1 MESGRSPGSAVG
13 WRATQL
19 AGVQVIYLLRL
30 VILARLLAPEAFG
43 LLAIATVAISVLMR
57 LSDLGMIQALVQRPE
72 PSELE
77 YDVAWTAGLI
87 RASAVAA
94 AIAVLAPTA
103 ARLFAEP
110 GAAPIMQVLVL
121 RPVIDAARSIGT
133 ARLTR
138 ELRFRELAFMHVP
151 AALTDACIAVA
162 LAGTL
167 GVWAL
172 VVGALTGAIVQTALS
187 YVLAPHRPRL
197 RFQAHAAEPLVRYG
211 RWVLLTGII
220 ALAASSVQ
228 QLLLS
233 RHLGAGA
240 LGVYYLAAKL
250 AFLPVETTSTVLGS
264 VAFPLYAAQREDD
277 RATATAFGTLFAG
290 QAILLFPLYAM
301 LVVLAPSFEA
311 ALGTRWIGA
320 TPVLQVLG
328 VACIIGTFG
337 ESLSP
342 LLMGRARPDRV
353 LVLELLQSAALLLCV
368 WPLLRAFGV
377 VGAALAWLLA
387 NTVTQV
393 LAVWYSRSMVPG
405 LIAGTGPWLGSA
417 IAAALISAAAAL
429 LAASAL
435 DGFLAVATGGIAG
448 LLAASAGLWLLDRRY
463 ELRLVELLP
472 WSPGWAQPA
481 RVHPASR

>member
-311 ALGTRWIGA
+311 ALGTRWIVRRIAQPPAHGPGPPGPCPRPRA
-320 TPVLQVLG
+320 PPVR
-328 VACIIGTFG
+328 
-337 ESLSP
+337 
-342 LLMGRARPDRV
+342 RAP
-353 LVLELLQSAALLLCV
+353 AL
-368 WPLLRAFGV
+368 R
-377 VGAALAWLLA
+377 
-387 NTVTQV
+387 
-393 LAVWYSRSMVPG
+393 
-405 LIAGTGPWLGSA
+405 
-417 IAAALISAAAAL
+417 
-429 LAASAL
+429 LAASARIRRCGRCAGVAAREYRDASPRRL
-435 DGFLAVATGGIAG
+435 VLAQYGPWPDRWHGAMARLRNRGGAHFGRGCAPGRQRTGRIPGG
-448 LLAASAGLWLLDRRY
+448 RDRRHC
-463 ELRLVELLP
+463 RL
-472 WSPGWAQPA
+472 A
-481 RVHPASR
+481 RSKRRPVASRSTVRTAAGRTPAMVTRLGTAGASSSRFSMTMMNGGS